1 MNNMIHAYEI
11 RVKGHL
17 DPSWS
22 DWFDEMSIIH
32 EANGE
37 TLLVGRLTDQAALH
51 GLLNRLSDLGIS
63 LISVNPIDDDPKDDQ
78 EATKDR

>member
-1 MNNMIHAYEI
+1 MNLSYEI

-17 DPSWS
+17 NPSWS
-22 DWFDEMSIIH
+22 DWFDGMSIIH

-37 TLLVGRLTDQAALH
+37 TLLVGKLIDQAALR

-63 LISVNPIDDDPKDDQ
+63 LIAVNPVEDVPKDSH
-78 EATKDR
+78 EATDNC